1 MKPAQLQVRGVF
13 CMSMMSQWKAVGTGA
28 RACFFFVLLAVFF
41 QAGKAWTQQRADKI
55 VFSIPSRSIAA
66 IDLYIGKERGFFRDE
81 GLDVDI
87 VQIRGNGAIAAAL
100 SGQVQATNGI
110 GTVIRALERSEVPL
124 KVLTVSLK
132 RNIFWLVAKKDITSI
147 SQLKGKILGTT
158 TFGGSQHTAATR
170 IIRKGGLDPDKD
182 LTVVVGGDVPAQLQS
197 LVTGVIDVAALS
209 PPTIILA
216 RDKFKLNILGS
227 AMDDLA
233 NLQNGTAVTEA
244 FYRENRGLLKRILRA
259 RAKAN
264 QYFWEN
270 ERGTSEVLAKY
281 QNADLAVAR
290 ESYRLAK
297 PAFTADGIPNPKE
310 IDEFLKADAEL
321 LKLKEPVAASKI
333 FDFTLQREVN
343 RELGIK

>member
-1 MKPAQLQVRGVF
+1 MKRRGLGSEEF
-13 CMSMMSQWKAVGTGA
+13 GMSMISQWKKVRMVVGAGFVIMLLGA
-28 RACFFFVLLAVFF
+28 WVA
-41 QAGKAWTQQRADKI
+41 KAWSQQRPDKI

-87 VQIRGNGAIAAAL
+87 VQIRGNVAIAAAL
-100 SGQVQATNGI
+100 SGQVQATNGV
-110 GTVIRALERSEVPL
+110 GTVIRALERSDVPL

-132 RNIFWLVAKKDITSI
+132 RNIFWLVARKEITSI
-147 SQLKGKILGTT
+147 PQLKGKILGTT

-170 IIRKGGLDPDKD
+170 ILRRGGLDPDQD
-182 LTVVVGGDVPAQLQS
+182 ITVVVGGDVPAQLQS
-197 LVTGVIDVAALS
+197 LVSGVIDVAALS

-216 RDKFKLNILGS
+216 RDKFKLNVLGS
-227 AMDDLA
+227 AMEDSA
-233 NLQNGTAVTEA
+233 NLQNGTAVTDSY
-244 FYRENRGLLKRILRA
+244 YRERRDLLKRLLRA
-259 RAKAN
+259 RARAN
-264 QYFWEN
+264 QYFWDN
-270 ERGTSEVLAKY
+270 ELGTSEVLAKY
-281 QNADLAVAR
+281 QNVELAVAR

-297 PAFTADGIPNPKE
+297 PAFTVDGIPEPKE